1 MHLTLA
7 MDMNMDVFGH
17 PLYNASAVVMAP
29 LMPPTASVCT
39 VVDFPGAGKDEE
51 LHGAYHPPPSSFQR
65 PIYVQEIDLKANEGE
80 REKPIYTNLKIER
93 VPILPPQELET
104 FLEPERILREMEKE
118 RDLVRQELIDII
130 RAGIFR
136 ILRKLLLLQLFRYL
150 LRLRVL

>member
-1 MHLTLA
+1 MTQMHLTLA

-51 LHGAYHPPPSSFQR
+51 LYDNEINGKR